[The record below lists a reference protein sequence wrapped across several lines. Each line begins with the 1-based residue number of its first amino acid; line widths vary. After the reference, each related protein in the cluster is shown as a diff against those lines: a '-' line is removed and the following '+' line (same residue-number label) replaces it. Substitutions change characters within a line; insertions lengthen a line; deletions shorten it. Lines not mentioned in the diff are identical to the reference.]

1 MFLPDEEPPW
11 PRLTLSLA
19 ILRLMEGLDEL
30 VERNNAIGRDWREWK
45 GTTRQQDNR
54 VRGRR
59 KGTRK
64 MKEGRRRRVRE
75 RKVALEGYAIA
86 SMRAPVFSVT
96 GKGLGSLD
104 RLLTI
109 GDQQDRIYTC
119 TPIFHRYCF
128 GAQLRLLPFLLS
140 NRRSYLIAPST
151 VRYVIRD

>member
-64 MKEGRRRRVRE
+64 MKEGRRRRGRE

-128 GAQLRLLPFLLS
+128 GAQLRLLPLLLS